1 MYYTRAS
8 APIKSVKL
16 ADPVAVLVA
25 RSQARAHLVA
35 AGAMDLQTAVDGLQE
50 AAERTDLVWLIGQ
63 DAVQSVMSSAFQTLC
78 PPTPP
83 ASEVCPTIRQTSPE
97 PARGPV
103 PTPAPCPLVRTHG
116 VPSASQL
123 QAEYGARIAQ
133 RRARYGPAVSTLR
146 AARFLLRLGDPKRL
160 RAWLAEHGPDERIA
174 IRQHLKRA
182 KAKCPA

>member
-1 MYYTRAS
+1 MQNIQGR
-8 APIKSVKL
+8 
-16 ADPVAVLVA
+16 
-25 RSQARAHLVA
+25 HLVA

-50 AAERTDLVWLIGQ
+50 AAERTDLLWLIGQ
-63 DAVQSVMSSAFQTLC
+63 DAVQSVMSSAFQTIC

-123 QAEYGARIAQ
+123 QAEYEARIAQ

-146 AARFLLRLGDPKRL
+146 AAEYLLQLGDSKRW
-160 RAWLAEHGPDERIA
+160 RAWLAEHSPAEREGIA
-174 IRQHLKRA
+174 QHLSRKRT
-182 KAKCPA
+182 PADG